1 MLVWE
6 GLQDIYIYNKKG
18 KVQNIVYG
26 IDALCVMFY
35 IFWCMHCFVLSP
47 EKACKKPLESLF

>member
-6 GLQDIYIYNKKG
+6 GLQDIFNKKG
-18 KVQNIVYG
+18 KVQNIACG
-26 IDALCVMFY
+26 IDTLCVICF

-47 EKACKKPLESLF
+47 EKACKEPLESLF